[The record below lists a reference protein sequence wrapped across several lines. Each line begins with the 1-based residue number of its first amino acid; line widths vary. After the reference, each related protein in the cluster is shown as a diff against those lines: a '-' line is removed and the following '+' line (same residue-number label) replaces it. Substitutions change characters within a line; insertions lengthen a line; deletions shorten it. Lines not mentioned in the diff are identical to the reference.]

1 MGLFADLLGTTKAF
15 FQIEIGGVKLGNN
28 AGNLTVKDNA
38 GDDSDVTVKKA
49 FLSGDE
55 IEINSDAA
63 GSGADWKMKLKRPA
77 VGMTEAVDFTL
88 PPTHGTPNQILK
100 TDGAGN
106 LDFVTGVEVSTQNVS
121 VDATV
126 LAFDTSS
133 PVAMFNLP
141 VGAVVELVRVIL
153 DTAFNGTAP
162 TLSIGIAGTVSKYM
176 ATTQVN
182 LKGTAKDIYESKPAE
197 AAIVGSPEAVIV
209 TYVADV
215 STAGAARIEVHY
227 SIPT

>member
-1 MGLFADLLGTTKAF
+1 MGLFADLIGTTKAA
-15 FQIEIGGVKLGNN
+15 FQIAIGGVKLGNN

-38 GDDSDVTVKKA
+38 NADSDITVKKA

-63 GSGADWKMKLKRPA
+63 GSGADWKYTLKRPA
-77 VGMTEAVDFTL
+77 TGQAGAVTLTL
-88 PPTHGTPNQILK
+88 PPDDGAPGQVVQ
-100 TDGAGN
+100 TDGSGN
-106 LDFVTGVEVSTQNVS
+106 LSFATAGTTEQNVS
-121 VDATV
+121 VDKTA

-133 PVAMFNLP
+133 PVAMFSLP

-153 DTAFNGTAP
+153 DTPFNGTAP

-182 LKGTAKDIYESKPAE
+182 LKGTAKDIYEVKPAE
-197 AAIVGSPEAVIV
+197 AAITGSPEAVIA
-209 TYVADV
+209 TYVAD
-215 STAGAARIEVHY
+215 SSSAGAARIEVHY
-227 SIPT
+227 AIPT